1 LPVALASLWVG
12 IDIEKAKPTEAP
24 RDTPRFT
31 ADGKLTFPQDY
42 REWIFLSAGLGM
54 TYGPAAEGQ
63 DEHPSFDN
71 VFVNRPAYN
80 SFLQSGQWPDRTIFV
95 LEVRSSR
102 QKGSINNG
110 GHFQGDLAAVE
121 SEVKDQGKWKFFG
134 FETSQAPVAAIPASA
149 SCYSCHAQ
157 HGAVDNTFVQFYPTL
172 FKIAKQK
179 GTLKA
184 SAE

>member
-1 LPVALASLWVG
+1 LPVAVASLWAAFG
-12 IDIEKAKPTEAP
+12 GNTAKPTEVPGDA
-24 RDTPRFT
+24 PRFT
-31 ADGKLTFPQDY
+31 TDGRLTFPHDY
-42 REWIFLSAGLGM
+42 REWVFLSAGLGM
-54 TYGPAAEGQ
+54 TYGPATESQ
-63 DEHPSFDN
+63 REDPSFDN

-80 SFLQSGQWPDRTIFV
+80 SFLQNGQWPDRTIFI

-102 QKGSINNG
+102 QKGSINNS

-134 FETSQAPVAAIPASA
+134 FGTGQSAVAAIPASA

-172 FKIAKQK
+172 FKVARQK
-179 GTLKA
+179 GTLKV
-184 SAE
+184 SAQ